1 MKKILLSILL
11 IVSFYLGHAQV
22 TLNELFV
29 QRGSCTPSAQYFELY
44 NGGGSDISLD
54 CYALV
59 VWYKSGSETG
69 FYVVDF
75 PTGTTIEAGQ
85 AWVAAGMTISNTSFC
100 YTNSLSYT
108 PQLNWTNGNVT
119 KKYVRNGSG
128 YNPITTITTQQD
140 IFLNTG
146 TGNGASSFTYNASL
160 FGVIGG
166 TATYIN
172 GVFGGMNTGA
182 VNGLTSFPSE
192 LSTMPVIPDA
202 LNCGGT
208 PYPISFAGL
217 SKNSAEYVTANTGN
231 GNGYYRTNDGQC
243 GSWIKSAS
251 PSNHTPGTTTS
262 VGSSSFYFLTRSDFT
277 VCNETEQRDVEITFN
292 YPSGDNPY
300 PLDYWIVR
308 DVNGDLNIDVDPIDD
323 WSDPIEVPSNPGANT
338 VTLTGLF
345 AGETYFVVAK
355 AQQGCFFATLT
366 MPIPNCITLPVKLK
380 SFTASRKQSNVE
392 LKWTT
397 TLEQNNSGFEL
408 QRQSGAGGWQKI
420 AFVNSKA
427 TDGNS
432 VSDLHYSYTDVND
445 SRGVS
450 QYRLMQID
458 LDDNAKYSDIRSVQ
472 GIGQE
477 ARTIIS
483 PNPSANGRV
492 NVTFQSASAKR
503 DLQLTDMHG
512 RMLKQ
517 WNAYGDNSLQ
527 ITDLTP
533 GIYQLRIVDRET
545 GTQTVE
551 KIMVVNR

>member
-1 MKKILLSILL
+1 MKKILLSIFTL
-11 IVSFYLGHAQV
+11 IILGLTTKVQAQCSV
-22 TLNELFV
+22 TDAAIEINSSTAGTSPNTCVINFDLQFKLQF
-29 QRGSCTPSAQYFELY
+29 
-44 NGGGSDISLD
+44 NGGNKI
-54 CYALV
+54 V
-59 VWYKSGSETG
+59 V
-69 FYVVDF
+69 
-75 PTGTTIEAGQ
+75 IQ
-85 AWVAAGMTISNTSFC
+85 AWLADSYPNYWQNGAKACDDTKKAPKAADLKKNGTGLLPFLNLAFDNTVSPPTPITSYGPDATVPLITGYTILRGATDANG
-100 YTNSLSYT
+100 Y
-108 PQLNWTNGNVT
+108 QLITLQNVT
-119 KKYVRNGSG
+119 VTVPAECGSG
-128 YNPITTITTQQD
+128 VSIKAD
-140 IFLNTG
+140 LW
-146 TGNGASSFTYNASL
+146 SSQGS
-160 FGVIGG
+160 
-166 TATYIN
+166 IN
-172 GVFGGMNTGA
+172 SQWTPHC
-182 VNGLTSFPSE
+182 VN
-192 LSTMPVIPDA
+192 
-202 LNCGGT
+202 
-208 PYPISFAGL
+208 
-217 SKNSAEYVTANTGN
+217 
-231 GNGYYRTNDGQC
+231 
-243 GSWIKSAS
+243 
-251 PSNHTPGTTTS
+251 
-262 VGSSSFYFLTRSDFT
+262 
-277 VCNETEQRDVEITFN
+277 CNNLYAFN
-292 YPSGDNPY
+292 YPEVSAEIQCQEPRRYVTTVDNINTSGDITFTWKAY
-300 PLDYWIVR
+300 R
-308 DVNGDLNIDVDPIDD
+308 DDFPFGGSRNSEDNILVDEMTTPRTLSPGDTYNESRTYLGNETPPTANQNIWV
-323 WSDPIEVPSNPGANT
+323 EVFTVGLPNT
-338 VTLTGLF
+338 QLAL
-345 AGETYFVVAK
+345 ALPES
-355 AQQGCFFATLT
+355 GC
-366 MPIPNCITLPVKLK
+366 IPLPVKLK

-432 VSDLHYSYTDVND
+432 VSDLHYNHSDAND

-458 LDDNAKYSDIRSVQ
+458 LDDNAKYSEIRSVQ